1 MSIPADLKYTPSHE
15 WVRVEADGTL
25 TVGITHHAQDLLGD
39 MVFIENPAKGR
50 ILTKGE
56 ECAVVESVKAAS
68 DVYAPV
74 AGEVIAANNEVESSP
89 ESVNQDAYS
98 AWMFKMK
105 PANAGDVTELL
116 DAAAYQKLVESEAH

>member
-25 TVGITHHAQDLLGD
+25 TIGITHHAQDLLGD
-39 MVFIENPAKGR
+39 MVFIETPAAGR
-50 ILTKGE
+50 TLAKGE

-74 AGEVIAANNEVESSP
+74 AGEVVAANAEVESSP

-98 AWMFKMK
+98 AWLFKIK
-105 PANAGDVTELL
+105 PANPADVSGLL
-116 DAAAYQKLVESEAH
+116 DAAAYQQLVESEAH

>member
-50 ILTKGE
+50 VLAKGE

-74 AGEVIAANNEVESSP
+74 AGEVVAANGDVEASP
-89 ESVNQDAYS
+89 DAVNQDAYA
-98 AWMFKMK
+98 AWMFKIK
-105 PANAGDVTELL
+105 PANPADVNELL

>member
-1 MSIPADLKYTPSHE
+1 MNIPADLKYTPSHE

-39 MVFIENPAKGR
+39 MVFIENPAAGR
-50 ILTKGE
+50 TLAKGE

-74 AGEVIAANNEVESSP
+74 AGEVVAANGDVESSP
-89 ESVNQDAYS
+89 ESVNKDAYS
-98 AWMFKMK
+98 AWMFKIK
-105 PANAGDVTELL
+105 PANAGDVAGLL